1 MGCVMKVP
9 KTWISFLFDG
19 ECCFDVKE
27 EMHSRNEQKDP
38 GCLLLRRSY

>member
-1 MGCVMKVP
+1 MKVP